1 MSIYEGR
8 LDHGSKQSIPHFG
21 GKDKTVKHM
30 LALCSIFWQAH
41 LRKASEKGRRQ
52 YSFNVLPRYATQ
64 CGIAAKR
71 CFTASCCLIALD
83 QPGSVE
89 IGQDMLHKR
98 CLHGGKI
105 TKSSKCT
112 FFEVVPIDLKRFADS
127 GVALVECPDC
137 SRTRSLSPNKGVLRF
152 PSHDRRKMQTPV
164 TSKRWAAKDKTDW
177 DVVGG

>member
-1 MSIYEGR
+1 MNTAPLFDKHDPTTTVNTRGMSIYEGR

-105 TKSSKCT
+105 TITILKIVPAIPYQSKCT
-112 FFEVVPIDLKRFADS
+112 
-127 GVALVECPDC
+127 AL
-137 SRTRSLSPNKGVLRF
+137 
-152 PSHDRRKMQTPV
+152 
-164 TSKRWAAKDKTDW
+164 
-177 DVVGG
+177 